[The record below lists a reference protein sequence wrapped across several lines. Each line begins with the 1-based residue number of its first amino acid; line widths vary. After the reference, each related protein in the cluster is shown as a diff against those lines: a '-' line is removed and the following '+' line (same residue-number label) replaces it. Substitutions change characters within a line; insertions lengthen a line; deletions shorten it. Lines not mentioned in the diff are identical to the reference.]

1 MKSIITT
8 SLLLLHCHSSVSF
21 SLVKHSCQPQL
32 SSSTSL
38 FDSSAIDVEFTKSDG
53 DDSDKNEEKPQL
65 PQPPPL
71 ESTLEASLNLVEP
84 HLRIPIEF
92 TDPVAQSFIPC
103 NLAYILEHNGVEYS
117 IGTPVHTQVS
127 VFCEND
133 SGASYFLDPDLDENL
148 ELMEMAAAKFE
159 TMNECKLIFQR
170 TPRTL
175 TVQGDLDRLIDGW
188 KVQDTNPRPSD
199 VVDILDDSEE
209 DEFFDTFF
217 QKELGSNYKEKYLVE
232 DAEMDKKV
240 EDLMDAFNVPGM
252 GSQKDDG
259 DGIEELMNEM
269 EKDLEISKQDPITW
283 DVDGDETEQ
292 ALRLVGFEGPD
303 GKPYSLVKMIQPMIL
318 IAKSHED
325 LAPDQRLLLSKEEAD
340 EIVPILENEF
350 EAELTEAGLI
360 VAKYDNRPATDSE
373 TGAFE

>member
-1 MKSIITT
+1 
-8 SLLLLHCHSSVSF
+8 
-21 SLVKHSCQPQL
+21 
-32 SSSTSL
+32 
-38 FDSSAIDVEFTKSDG
+38 
-53 DDSDKNEEKPQL
+53 
-65 PQPPPL
+65 
-71 ESTLEASLNLVEP
+71 
-84 HLRIPIEF
+84 
-92 TDPVAQSFIPC
+92 
-103 NLAYILEHNGVEYS
+103 
-117 IGTPVHTQVS
+117 

-217 QKELGSNYKEKYLVE
+217 QKELGSNYKEKYLVD